1 MGIDDTYKNGRVSKM
16 GSSQISNPPPSV
28 AGRDGGKNPALG
40 AEEHERYRQIAD
52 RNIDLNLVDVVKIP
66 AREGRAILVPEESV
80 LRVLCHEG
88 PQVGDMIVFNS
99 NNAKEKFWA
108 ARTRV
113 IHRAHLSIGD
123 QLWSTPPYARPMMTM
138 IADTLA
144 GQDFPDGIKPHD
156 LLFCRCDSR
165 HYEINF
171 GDAGLPNCQNNL
183 ADAIAVHNLSE
194 ADVHDPL
201 NLFMT
206 TGMNEDGR
214 PYYLPAVS
222 QKGDYVE
229 FVAEIDC
236 LVAISAC
243 PGGSSG
249 SVSHGLEIS
258 VFKEA

>member
-1 MGIDDTYKNGRVSKM
+1 MM
-16 GSSQISNPPPSV
+16 SNPPPSV
-28 AGRDGGKNPALG
+28 AGKYGVKHLALSL
-40 AEEHERYRQIAD
+40 EKHKRYKRLAD
-52 RNIDLNLVDVVKIP
+52 RTAKLNLVDRLDIP
-66 AREGRAILVPEESV
+66 AREGRSFQVSTGSV
-80 LRVLCHEG
+80 LRITCHEG

-99 NNAKEKFWA
+99 QKLEEKFWS

-113 IHRAHLSIGD
+113 IHGGHLSVGD
-123 QLWSTPPYARPMMTM
+123 QLWSTPPSTRPMMTI
-138 IADTLA
+138 IADTLSKRQNPN
-144 GQDFPDGIKPHD
+144 GTKPHD

-171 GDAGLPNCQNNL
+171 GDANLPNCQSNL
-183 ADAIAVHNLSE
+183 AAAIAPHGLNE

-201 NLFMT
+201 NLFMS

-214 PYYLPAVS
+214 PYYLPSVS

-229 FVAEIDC
+229 FVTEINC

-249 SVSHGLEIS
+249 VASHGLKIS
-258 VFKEA
+258 VFKET